1 MPARKLLELKRI
13 GMSRVE
19 SMRVTRTDGLFM
31 GNSHLTF
38 ADPANSTNL
47 KRFNDST
54 GSDGY

>member
-1 MPARKLLELKRI
+1 MPAGKLLELKRI

-47 KRFNDST
+47 T
-54 GSDGY
+54 